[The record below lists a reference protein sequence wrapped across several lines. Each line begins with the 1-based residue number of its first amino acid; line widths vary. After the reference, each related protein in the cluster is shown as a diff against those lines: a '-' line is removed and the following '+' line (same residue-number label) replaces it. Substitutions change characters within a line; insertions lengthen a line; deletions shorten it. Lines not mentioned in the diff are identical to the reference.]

1 MDWFGNSRA
10 FRNLR
15 LPRASIKSEDEDSA
29 VAEDVIVVDD
39 QDRSPLTLGAHPTS
53 CTMAVFE
60 DRILVDPTAEEE
72 TLAWSVVTVVLDESA
87 DSAAEVLCQM
97 QKSGG
102 RPISREKMQECT
114 AMAKKQAKKIAK
126 MMDAAAPAEENMF

>member
-1 MDWFGNSRA
+1 
-10 FRNLR
+10 
-15 LPRASIKSEDEDSA
+15 
-29 VAEDVIVVDD
+29 
-39 QDRSPLTLGAHPTS
+39 
-53 CTMAVFE
+53 MAVFE